1 MAIGDNREEVRAGV
15 RKGSQSPCGEVARS
29 CPSCLPED
37 ITRLMTDHAYGAA
50 DEVISGRSRRIP
62 DRLLD
67 ECSVTGSAEEIAGHL
82 ARIGRLGVGQAALWL
97 LPPRGGD
104 LDGQIRLLAE
114 KVVPRVWAT
123 LASR

>member
-1 MAIGDNREEVRAGV
+1 M
-15 RKGSQSPCGEVARS
+15 
-29 CPSCLPED
+29 
-37 ITRLMTDHAYGAA
+37 
-50 DEVISGRSRRIP
+50 
-62 DRLLD
+62 
-67 ECSVTGSAEEIAGHL
+67 TGSAEEIAGHL